1 MRDRNLEKNIK
12 RVEAFVERWKQLSQF
27 LDRGFQGQSFSPEEE
42 GAFLEL
48 KSVIAQEHE
57 LLMTTLA
64 SGERDDRALKLL
76 NTVPSL
82 HSFQELPE
90 GMAKKVATDWH
101 NAYISLQALLGRLRG
116 RQTQLAQISSL
127 SIGFKRVFGNP
138 IVILFVALAAGYGVY
153 KFAQEMTQIISR
165 IQELREKT
173 K

>member
-1 MRDRNLEKNIK
+1 MRDRNLERNIN

-64 SGERDDRALKLL
+64 SGERDDKALKLL

-82 HSFQELPE
+82 QSFKELPE
-90 GMAKKVATDWH
+90 GMAKKVANDWH
-101 NAYISLQALLGRLRG
+101 NTYIGLQALLGRLRG
-116 RQTQLAQISSL
+116 RQAQLAQISSL

-138 IVILFVALAAGYGVY
+138 IMILLVAVAAGYGVY
-153 KFAQEMTQIISR
+153 KFAEEMIPR
-165 IQELREKT
+165 IQEFREKT

>member
-1 MRDRNLEKNIK
+1 MRDRNLEKNIS

-64 SGERDDRALKLL
+64 SGERDDKALKLL

-82 HSFQELPE
+82 QSFKELPE
-90 GMAKKVATDWH
+90 GMAKKVAADWH
-101 NAYISLQALLGRLRG
+101 NSYISLQALLGRLRG
-116 RQTQLAQISSL
+116 RQAQLAQISSL

-138 IVILFVALAAGYGVY
+138 IMILLVAVAAGYGVY
-153 KFAQEMTQIISR
+153 KFAEEMIPR
-165 IQELREKT
+165 IQEFREKT

>member
-1 MRDRNLEKNIK
+1 MRDRNLERNIK

-27 LDRGFQGQSFSPEEE
+27 LDRGFQGQSFTSEEE
-42 GAFLEL
+42 SAFLDL
-48 KSVIAQEHE
+48 KSNIAQEYE

-64 SGERDDRALKLL
+64 SSERDDKPLKLL

-82 HSFQELPE
+82 QSFKELNE

-101 NAYISLQALLGRLRG
+101 NTYISLQALLGRQRG
-116 RQTQLAQISSL
+116 RQVQLSQISSL

-138 IVILFVALAAGYGVY
+138 IMIILVAVAAGYGVY
-153 KFAQEMTQIISR
+153 KFAEEMFPVIEKFI
-165 IQELREKT
+165 EMEKT